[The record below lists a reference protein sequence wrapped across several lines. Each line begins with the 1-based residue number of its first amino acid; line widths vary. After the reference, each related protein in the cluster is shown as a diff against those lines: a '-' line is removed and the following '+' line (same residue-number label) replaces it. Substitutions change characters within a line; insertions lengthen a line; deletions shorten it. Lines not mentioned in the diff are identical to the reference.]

1 MILVKESEDDSSV
14 SSDEDEDEDYD
25 DFLEKL
31 PALLSSSPA
40 AAEIVTIGAPTSTKY
55 ISPMWPFTLEAY
67 MARRR
72 WP

>member
-14 SSDEDEDEDYD
+14 SSDEDEDYD

-31 PALLSSSPA
+31 PPLLSSSPA

-55 ISPMWPFTLEAY
+55 VSPMWPFTLEAY

>member
-14 SSDEDEDEDYD
+14 SSDEDEEYD
-25 DFLEKL
+25 DFFEKL
-31 PALLSSSPA
+31 PPLLSSSPA

-55 ISPMWPFTLEAY
+55 VSPMWPFTLEAY